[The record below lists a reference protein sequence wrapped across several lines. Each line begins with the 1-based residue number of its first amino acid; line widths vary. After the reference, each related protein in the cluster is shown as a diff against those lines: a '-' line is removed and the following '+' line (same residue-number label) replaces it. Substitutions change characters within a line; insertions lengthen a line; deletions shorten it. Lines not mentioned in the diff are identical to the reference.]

1 MIAYEKHETFGSY
14 LWSLDLTP
22 GFATP
27 EPGKCV
33 NLMLAAPERRIPTVV
48 NHSDV
53 VFGFC
58 QDALVFVGK
67 MDALLTPKESQVRLT
82 DPASPETPIA
92 LGAVRV
98 RVFGLDHK
106 RLREPQGQTLVEQL
120 LAVHGENRHLPTLGL
135 SHVAWRL
142 PPGDHHTVAWQ
153 LLELAT
159 THGSPEEQAYL
170 AAEPVKRWP

>member
-14 LWSLDLTP
+14 LWSLDLAP

-33 NLMLAAPERRIPTVV
+33 NLMLAAAERCIPTVV

-53 VFGFC
+53 VFGFR
-58 QDALVFVGK
+58 QNELVFVGK
-67 MDALLTPKESQVRLT
+67 MDALITPKESQVCLT
-82 DPASPETPIA
+82 DPAAPDTPIA

-98 RVFGLDHK
+98 RVLGLDRK
-106 RLREPQGQTLVEQL
+106 RLREPQGLTLADQL
-120 LAVHGENRHLPTLGL
+120 LAAHAANRHPTLGL
-135 SHVAWRL
+135 SYVAWRL
-142 PPGDHHTVAWQ
+142 SPGKHHELAWQ

>member
-22 GFATP
+22 GFASP

-33 NLMLAAPERRIPTVV
+33 NLMLAAPERRIPSVV

-53 VFGFC
+53 VFGFRH
-58 QDALVFVGK
+58 DELVFVGK
-67 MDALLTPKESQVRLT
+67 MDALLTPKESQVLLT
-82 DPASPETPIA
+82 DPAAPDTPIA

-98 RVFGLDHK
+98 RVLGLDHQ
-106 RLREPQGQTLVEQL
+106 RLREPQGLTLAEQL
-120 LAVHGENRHLPTLGL
+120 LGAHAANRHPTLEL
-135 SHVAWRL
+135 SYVAWRL
-142 PPGDHHTVAWQ
+142 PPGNHHELAWQ

-159 THGSPEEQAYL
+159 THRSPEEQAYL